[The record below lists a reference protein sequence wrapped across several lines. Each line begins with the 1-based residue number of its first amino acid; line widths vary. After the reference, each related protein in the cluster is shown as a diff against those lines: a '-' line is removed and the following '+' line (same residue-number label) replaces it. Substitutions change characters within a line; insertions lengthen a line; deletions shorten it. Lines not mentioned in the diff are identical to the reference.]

1 MTTAPLPVPSSP
13 SAPAPSSAPAPLVPA
28 KPQAEIVM
36 DKRER
41 IKLQRVDGDRN
52 RVVQQDALVL
62 WFDATQLDS
71 KAAAVAD
78 SVFRRALQRRY
89 TGVVVQLSQ
98 LSALASLIPS
108 RMQLVVHIETVAE
121 AEEVVGAPGLASMR
135 ATSGRLIVAA
145 ANPALLA
152 PVRAAG
158 IATCIHASVDD
169 ANSLHAAIA
178 QGSQH
183 PYLMIRFRDPTNIP
197 LELVI
202 ASLQATKTVLIK
214 EIAPHDVEDALVT
227 LGVMEVGA
235 DGVMYSPPDHGL
247 LDRVLAGLDTQE
259 APATAISIATVIR
272 AVPIGMGYRSCI
284 DLCTLFSPTEGLLVG
299 STSQGG
305 ILCCPE
311 VFFLPYMELRPFRVN
326 AGAVHSYVYNTEN
339 RTDYMTELRAGSSVM
354 ISDIHGRV
362 RRAPVGRMKTEIRPL
377 RLIEVEFSG
386 GERVNVI
393 MQDDWHVRIFSAEGT
408 PRNITELKP
417 GDRVLGHL
425 AQPGRHVGIK
435 VDEHIIES

>member
-1 MTTAPLPVPSSP
+1 
-13 SAPAPSSAPAPLVPA
+13 
-28 KPQAEIVM
+28 M
-36 DKRER
+36 DKREH
-41 IKLQRVDGDRN
+41 IKLQRVEGDRN

-62 WFDATQLDS
+62 WFDATQLEA
-71 KAAAVAD
+71 KAATTPD
-78 SVFRRALQRRY
+78 SVFRRTLQHRY
-89 TGVVVQLSQ
+89 TGVVLRVTQLT
-98 LSALASLIPS
+98 ALASLIPS
-108 RMQLVVHIETVAE
+108 RMQLVVHIDTVAE
-121 AEEVVGAPGLASMR
+121 AEEVMTGPALAPVR

-152 PVRAAG
+152 PLRAAG
-158 IATCIHASVDD
+158 LATCIHAYVDD
-169 ANSLHAAIA
+169 GDSLHAAIA
-178 QGSQH
+178 RGSQH
-183 PYLMIRFRDPTNIP
+183 RYLMIRFRDPTNIP
-197 LELVI
+197 LELLI
-202 ASLQATKTVLIK
+202 ASLQATETVLIK
-214 EIAPHDVEDALVT
+214 EIAAHDVEDALVT

-235 DGVMYSPPDHGL
+235 DGVMYSPPDHAL
-247 LDRVLAGLDTQE
+247 LDRILAGLDAHE
-259 APATAISIATVIR
+259 VPIVISIATVIR

-284 DLCTLFSPTEGLLVG
+284 DLCTLFSPTEGMLVG

-326 AGAVHSYVYNTEN
+326 AGAVHSYVYNTNN
-339 RTDYMTELRAGSSVM
+339 RTDYMTELRAGSPVM

-362 RRAPVGRMKTEIRPL
+362 RRAVVGRVKTEIRPL

-386 GERVNVI
+386 GERANVI

-417 GDRVLGHL
+417 GDRVLGQV